1 VNIRL
6 VSLVMK
12 KIERERE
19 KKKNDDDDDDD
30 PFFLFFEIDEY
41 GESMLIADEY
51 LRIPNRCK

>member
-1 VNIRL
+1 MNIRL

-19 KKKNDDDDDDD
+19 KKKNDDDDD